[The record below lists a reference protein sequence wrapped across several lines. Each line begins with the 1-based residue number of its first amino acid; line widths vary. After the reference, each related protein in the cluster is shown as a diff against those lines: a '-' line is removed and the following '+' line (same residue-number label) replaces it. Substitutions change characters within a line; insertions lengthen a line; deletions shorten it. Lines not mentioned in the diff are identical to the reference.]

1 MRMLC
6 NNESMTM
13 EVQHLFPEMGVAF
26 VGGGFMSGVHARA
39 ARASGARLVGVTSR
53 FGSDIEAA
61 RNRLG
66 AEIAYPT
73 LEHLLA
79 DERVDIVH
87 VCSPNRTHA
96 DITRAVLASG
106 KHVICEKP
114 LATSAPEA
122 SELAHTAAG
131 LSVVAAVPFIYR
143 FHPMVREARVRI
155 RRGDTGRIFSV
166 SGSYLQDWLA
176 LATSNDWRVD
186 PAHGGP
192 SRAFADI
199 GSHLT
204 DLIEFV
210 TGDQIARVCAQM
222 RTVHPDRET
231 SANVNTEDVVTVL
244 FETSGGVIGTL
255 HVSQV
260 AVGHKNGLSI
270 EINGERE
277 SLIFDQETPD
287 VLRVGTKQ
295 GFLSRLR
302 SEDLVPEAAR
312 YSLVP
317 AGHAQGYQ
325 DAFNAFVLDSYR
337 ATGGDVPEG
346 LPTFADGYRA
356 ASLTDAVLRSHHT
369 SAWVETPNQ
378 PGMPAFT
385 SGLATLPTRKLH
397 G

>member
-1 MRMLC
+1 
-6 NNESMTM
+6 
-13 EVQHLFPEMGVAF
+13 
-26 VGGGFMSGVHARA
+26 MSSVHARA
-39 ARASGARLVGVTSR
+39 ARAAGARLVGVTSR
-53 FGSDIEAA
+53 FGADIEAA
-61 RNRLG
+61 RHRLG

-96 DITRAVLASG
+96 DIAGAVLAAG

-114 LATSAPEA
+114 LATSAREA
-122 SELAHTAAG
+122 SELARMAAG

-143 FHPMVREARVRI
+143 FHPMLREARVRV

-176 LATSNDWRVD
+176 LATSSDWRVD

-222 RTVHPDRET
+222 RTVHPDRGT
-231 SANVNTEDVVTVL
+231 NTDVNTEDVATVL

-260 AVGHKNGLSI
+260 AAGHKNGLSI

-325 DAFNAFVLDSYR
+325 DAFNAFVLDTYR
-337 ATGGDVPEG
+337 AAGGDVPEG

-356 ASLTDAVLRSHHT
+356 TVLTEAVLRSHHT
-369 SAWVETPNQ
+369 SAWVETPHE
-378 PGMPAFT
+378 PAMPAMPAFT
-385 SGLATLPTRKLH
+385 SGLETRSTGKAH